1 MARKKLS
8 VKAENKKVSLSKKL
22 KLKSKEKVNV
32 VDLFDLD
39 KPIFTSFNIVTDDNW
54 IALIVPDAD
63 KFVMDNKLENKVVS
77 FVINEDDLA
86 IEYYKNDQLEPYQID
101 PDIFIFETI
110 GSINDKQ
117 YYWFKQTYPNCAFYK
132 ITKWFGKEVNTLVI
146 VLVEELGK
154 PVGILK
160 TIE

>member
-8 VKAENKKVSLSKKL
+8 VKAESKKTSLSKKL
-22 KLKSKEKVNV
+22 KLKTIEKINV
-32 VDLFDLD
+32 TDLFDSD
-39 KPIFTSFNIVTDDNW
+39 KPIFTSHNIVTDDNW

-63 KFVMDNKLENKVVS
+63 QFVMNNKLPNKLVS

-86 IEYYKNDQLEPYQID
+86 IEYDKNNMLEPYQID
-101 PDIFIFETI
+101 PDIFIFEAI

-117 YYWFKQTYPNCAFYK
+117 YNWFKQTYPNCAFYR

>member
-8 VKAENKKVSLSKKL
+8 VKSENKKLSLSKKL
-22 KLKSKEKVNV
+22 KLKAKERINV
-32 VDLFDLD
+32 ADLFDSD
-39 KPIFTSFNIVTDDNW
+39 KPIFTSHNIVTDDSW

-63 KFVMDNKLENKVVS
+63 DFVMKNELENKVVS
-77 FVINEDDLA
+77 FVINEDDLM
-86 IEYYKNDQLEPYQID
+86 IEYDKTDQLDPYQID
-101 PDIFIFETI
+101 PDIFMFETI
-110 GSINDKQ
+110 GSISDKQ
-117 YYWFKQTYPNCAFYK
+117 YNWFKQTYPNCAFYK